1 MTDAFSAENFFEV
14 PEHLAEIFRNRL
26 VWQIFPDA
34 LHDYLASHYD
44 LRENHLAG
52 NVSEDAYLQGSGIII
67 EKGATIEAGALLHGP
82 CLIGAGTEVRHAAY
96 VRGNVITCRNC
107 VIGHATEIK
116 NSLLFNEA
124 KAGHFN
130 YVGDSILGNAVNLG
144 AGVKLANFKLP
155 SSSSARIKIRFG
167 IKTKIDSGLR
177 KLGAIIG
184 DRSQIGCNSV
194 TNPGTVLSRDSIVY
208 PCTTV

>member
-1 MTDAFSAENFFEV
+1 MTETFSAENFFEI
-14 PEHLAEIFRNRL
+14 PDHLAEIFRNRL
-26 VWQIFPDA
+26 VWQIFPEA
-34 LHDYLASHYD
+34 IHEYLTSHYD

-52 NVSEDAYLQGSGIII
+52 NISEDAYLQGSGIII

-96 VRGNVITCRNC
+96 LRGNVITGRNC

-155 SSSSARIKIRFG
+155 SSSAKIKIRFG
-167 IKTKIDSGLR
+167 VKTKIDSGLR

-194 TNPGTVLSRDSIVY
+194 TNPGTILSRDSIVY

>member
-1 MTDAFSAENFFEV
+1 MTADFSAENFFDV
-14 PEHLAEIFRNRL
+14 PEYLAEIFRNRS
-26 VWQIFPDA
+26 VWQIFPDGI
-34 LHDYLASHYD
+34 HEYLASHYD

-52 NVSEDAYLQGSGIII
+52 NVSEEAYLQGTGIII
-67 EKGATIEAGALLHGP
+67 DRGATIEAGALLQGP

-96 VRGNVITCRNC
+96 IRGNVITGRNC

-155 SSSSARIKIRFG
+155 SSSAKITIQLG
-167 IKTKIDSGLR
+167 LKTKIDSGLR
-177 KLGAIIG
+177 KLGAILG

-194 TNPGTVLSRDSIVY
+194 TNPGTILVRDSVVY
-208 PCTTV
+208 PCVTV